1 MESQLSNI
9 FRVKLVAKN
18 TVLGPPVDHLMH
30 LRINLNTG
38 KNRTKK
44 FQIQTPFV

>member
-18 TVLGPPVDHLMH
+18 TVLGPPVDPSYA
-30 LRINLNTG
+30 
-38 KNRTKK
+38 
-44 FQIQTPFV
+44 FED